1 MQIRMNC
8 SKVRDWTHHFFVLW
22 HETHSSLLAKIKQ
35 KPFSISI
42 IFFANLILDKIL
54 FQQHNLGLEYN
65 TQDIITLPCWEVSLD
80 KTMTAVMTGLSSR

>member
-8 SKVRDWTHHFFVLW
+8 SKVR

-42 IFFANLILDKIL
+42 IFFCKFDSR
-54 FQQHNLGLEYN
+54 
-65 TQDIITLPCWEVSLD
+65 QDSLS
-80 KTMTAVMTGLSSR
+80 TAQPRFGM